1 MDEFLR
7 WFRFFLALTI
17 ISSAVWIILVTYWEL
32 NSIGE
37 NTQEN
42 LLPLPLEIRDAESSC
57 SFYLKLQ
64 KQQTQ
69 PSETGEEEAASN
81 PTYPDPMDPN
91 KKSLAI
97 CPSFKGDKETT
108 NVTQLNG
115 RPLIVEITKE
125 EQELTAFDFTGLRTA
140 VGSLGARDR
149 VEFAK
154 ACADITRAESATRQE
169 VQFCKNALIGLL
181 LAKINRCAIY
191 DYNRR
196 QRSGELNCEIE
207 SQGDNDSPNWHTT
220 HWQENLKG
228 GVAQTV
234 LYVTLRERVT
244 DLLVSAFWRGMSGL
258 FLPVGLLLLSIIMLF
273 AAPLPPPRR

>member
-17 ISSAVWIILVTYWEL
+17 ISSVIWLVMIAYWEL
-32 NSIGE
+32 NNIGE
-37 NTQEN
+37 NTQES
-42 LLPLPLEIRDAESSC
+42 LLPMPLEIRDSESSC

-69 PSETGEEEAASN
+69 TNAAGEEESASD
-81 PTYPDPMDPN
+81 PAYPDPMDPS
-91 KKSLAI
+91 KKLLAM
-97 CPSFKGDKETT
+97 CPSFNGDKETS
-108 NVTQLNG
+108 NVSRLTG

-125 EQELTAFDFTGLRTA
+125 EQELTAFDFTGLRSA

-154 ACADITRAESATRQE
+154 ECADIARGESASGQA

-196 QRSGELNCEIE
+196 QRSGEVNCEIE
-207 SQGDNDSPNWHTT
+207 TQDEDSPNWHTR
-220 HWQENLKG
+220 HWQENVKG
-228 GVAQTV
+228 SVAQAS

-244 DLLVSAFWRGMSGL
+244 DLLVSAFFRGLSRL
-258 FLPVGLLLLSIIMLF
+258 VFPVGLILLATILLF
-273 AAPLPPPRR
+273 AAPIPPPRR